1 MGVISNKK
9 GQGLTE
15 YGIILL
21 LILGVGLGVY
31 YGFNIKAQV
40 GDMYSTVSSD
50 LRSIIDDITPYSDDV
65 ETYIMKQH
73 KNKNKV
79 GPFTFHKTSL
89 SAADLF
95 YDGTTDSINN
105 GQANDN
111 SIWWFI
117 NSSGYKE
124 YKVGKSNAYGTG
136 MLQEVPY
143 TVKGVNKTNAYGFNL
158 TGNDTA
164 TTYFKATD
172 GNTYQITY
180 YANNPT
186 GTTLTQYTGDTKG
199 ITYVT
204 NAYSGYTDGTQRYK

>member
-1 MGVISNKK
+1 MGIISNKK

-21 LILGVGLGVY
+21 LVLGVGLSVY
-31 YGFNIKAQV
+31 FGTGIKAQV

-50 LRSIIDDITPYSDDV
+50 LRSIIDDVTPYSDDL
-65 ETYIMKQH
+65 ETYIMTKDTH
-73 KNKNKV
+73 GSV
-79 GPFTFHKTSL
+79 GSRTFHKTSL

-95 YDGTTDSINN
+95 YDGTKDTINS
-105 GQANDN
+105 GKAKDN

-124 YKVGKSNAYGTG
+124 YKVGKANDYGTG
-136 MLQEVPY
+136 MLQEVPK
-143 TVKGVNKTNAYGFNL
+143 KGDNKGYSL
-158 TGNDTA
+158 TGNQTA

-180 YANNPT
+180 YANNPK
-186 GTTLTQYTGDTKG
+186 GTTLTQYTGDTSG
-199 ITYVT
+199 ITYIT
-204 NAYSGYTDGTQRYK
+204 NSYSGYTDGTQRYLP